1 MGAMTKSVK
10 AKVSDNTLVSSAPV
24 EVHGSIVYSC
34 DETGL
39 VLAKRYQNSTPD
51 ATKGVPFTLQ
61 DVEQW
66 WRLPAMCSIVDGMV
80 YYEHM
85 ISCGYFDGS
94 WRIHWSAD
102 GELLQRIAFHK
113 QKILCMARS
122 EDDVTGDVALAFG
135 SEDCTI
141 SLDVVAST
149 CTDHTL
155 LLHSLR
161 TSCPLHAMDLS
172 VPTIQRTSLHLT
184 ISAQGSILCHAI
196 HDTNQLNSDT
206 NWRAS
211 STQSELLLVSL
222 NGRVMSRVT
231 LSSPDNRPMTLLQR
245 GVTFTR
251 CGEFVV
257 TANAT
262 RDGGGIEVRPI
273 GDLNSCVRR
282 IETNRSSV
290 LTCFGLSQDERCV
303 VAGYEDGSLVMFAL
317 HYGISDQGRLLSDK
331 RAREVEAAAFARAT
345 TSNVAQPEVTTLS
358 VPPGLELDPII
369 LTNLTNVFLKLKR
382 PCVADDVEF
391 EQLLRQ
397 FWGAVYPPMDILNGI
412 QIPGS
417 HEHTYP
423 WGPVAINITCM
434 MASRLWGAD
443 GQLHKDRENLWPV
456 FASPDAFYVMFAE
469 AFLLFDCA
477 WYTMNAQYSSFSGA
491 YAAIDNHGSLDEFQ
505 RSIRAR
511 AAALETSATPQPP
524 STTTTEPAVDSAVV
538 TDNLIT
544 FSPPSSPLPS
554 GPPPSDIFSLLQFS
568 PPKPMPLGDPFAEIR
583 DPFASPTPFPS
594 TSPLDVMAL
603 PTETLP
609 PQPPSYPAS
618 NDPFS
623 PRNMHQGGPLDY
635 TDDPFA
641 GL

>member
-85 ISCGYFDGS
+85 ISCGYCN
-94 WRIHWSAD
+94 W
-102 GELLQRIAFHK
+102 
-113 QKILCMARS
+113 
-122 EDDVTGDVALAFG
+122 
-135 SEDCTI
+135 
-141 SLDVVAST
+141 LDVVAST
-149 CTDHTL
+149 CTGHTL

-196 HDTNQLNSDT
+196 HDANQLNSDT

-477 WYTMNAQYSSFSGA
+477 WYTMNAQYSSFSGVME
-491 YAAIDNHGSLDEFQ
+491 AITNDVMVVLKDNHGSLDEFQ

-568 PPKPMPLGDPFAEIR
+568 PPKPMPLVDPFAEIR
-583 DPFASPTPFPS
+583 DPFASPAPFPG